1 MNIETQ
7 IKDERGLEMV
17 VGLFKLKPEHIIYTY
32 QNLLE
37 YVNRVGIDEAYN
49 KYIIS
54 RDKLKWNYY

>member
-1 MNIETQ
+1 MNIETL

-17 VGLFKLKPEHIIYTY
+17 VGLFKVNHEHIIYTH

-37 YVNRVGIDEAYN
+37 YVNRVGIEEAYN

-54 RDKLKWNYY
+54 RDKLK